1 MAFERGFLGQRP
13 TRSKE
18 PRHLRAGSPPRH
30 SRDFH
35 PGAGG
40 GASTASR
47 RPVPGRNRRH
57 RSQSRCPLSAIS
69 AKSRLSGKRSHAGR
83 LTRPGPDPMQ
93 AHTMRPQPGFGGS
106 HVFGQASH
114 GLPERERMVH
124 VPEVRDLMRREVIK
138 HERRRHDEAPG
149 EIQLP

>member
-1 MAFERGFLGQRP
+1 MQDRRLDTRGIFTRARAAVRRPPADGRFLAETAAIVRKADARSLLSQRSRGFR
-13 TRSKE
+13 
-18 PRHLRAGSPPRH
+18 GS
-30 SRDFH
+30 
-35 PGAGG
+35 
-40 GASTASR
+40 
-47 RPVPGRNRRH
+47 
-57 RSQSRCPLSAIS
+57 
-69 AKSRLSGKRSHAGR
+69 SHAGR
-83 LTRPGPDPMQ
+83 LVRPGPDPMQ

-124 VPEVRDLMRREVIK
+124 VPEVCDLMRREVIK